1 MSTARRIVKVSIS
14 LERLPLSKQEQI
26 EAQNKQLQEELD
38 RVRNILEERTKE
50 NVQCQQTI

>member
-1 MSTARRIVKVSIS
+1 MSTARRIVKVSIN

-38 RVRNILEERTKE
+38 RIRNILEERTKE
-50 NVQCQQTI
+50 NLQCQQTI

>member
-1 MSTARRIVKVSIS
+1 MSTARRIVKVSIN

-50 NVQCQQTI
+50 NLQCQQTI